1 MISAQWMHQVELAGF
16 VGQFQYNKLCHRY
29 FGDGSATTKQEVSEI
44 LVICEVSVLAQ
55 ARLLIKRTVALLT
68 PGKSVPHIYIY
79 IYIYDNPQ
87 RPEPKGESIR
97 YHFVKEKDCLDEKDG
112 T

>member
-16 VGQFQYNKLCHRY
+16 VGQVQYNRLCHRY
-29 FGDGSATTKQEVSEI
+29 FGDGSATTKQEVSEK
-44 LVICEVSVLAQ
+44 LVICEVSVLTQ

-68 PGKSVPHIYIY
+68 PGKPVPHIYIY
-79 IYIYDNPQ
+79 MTTLRDPNPKEKAYDTTLS
-87 RPEPKGESIR
+87 K
-97 YHFVKEKDCLDEKDG
+97 KKDCLDKKDG